1 MKRPSAFMLGW
12 VRKKGTVSVTLF
24 LDHKEV
30 VAIAHVQ
37 KKEVDWNL
45 IRTEYVTTRCSFTD
59 LAQKYKL
66 NRTTIGVKARK
77 ENWVQL
83 REQHEA
89 NALTKTV
96 KEIEKKQS
104 KRMTKLFDLTDKVLN
119 TLLDAVEG
127 KDGESA
133 KALVLSDPKKITG
146 AIKDLKDIYMLRSSR
161 DLEEQEARI
170 NKLRKDAE
178 KADDGNIGV
187 EITFQAEKEQ
197 DEWAK

>member
-1 MKRPSAFMLGW
+1 M
-12 VRKKGTVSVTLF
+12 
-24 LDHKEV
+24 
-30 VAIAHVQ
+30 Q

-45 IRTEYVTTRCSFTD
+45 IRTEYVTTRCSYTD
-59 LAQKYKL
+59 LARKYNL
-66 NRTTIGVKARK
+66 NRTTIGVKAGK

-96 KEIEKKQS
+96 KEIEKHQS
-104 KRMTKLFDLTDKVLN
+104 KRMTKLFDLTDKVLK
-119 TLLDAVEG
+119 TLLDAVDG

-146 AIKDLKDIYMLRSSR
+146 AIKDLKEIYMLRSSR

-178 KADDGNIGV
+178 RAEEDRVGV
-187 EITFQAEKEQ
+187 EVTFQKQEGQ

>member
-1 MKRPSAFMLGW
+1 M
-12 VRKKGTVSVTLF
+12 
-24 LDHKEV
+24 
-30 VAIAHVQ
+30 Q

-45 IRTEYVTTRCSFTD
+45 IRTDYVTTRCSYTD
-59 LAQKYKL
+59 LARKYKL
-66 NRTTIGVKARK
+66 NRTTIGVKAGK

-96 KEIEKKQS
+96 KEIEKHQF

-146 AIKDLKDIYMLRSSR
+146 AMKDLKDIYMLRSSR

-187 EITFQAEKEQ
+187 EITFQGEKEQ

>member
-1 MKRPSAFMLGW
+1 M
-12 VRKKGTVSVTLF
+12 
-24 LDHKEV
+24 
-30 VAIAHVQ
+30 Q

-45 IRTEYVTTRCSFTD
+45 IRTEYVTTRCSYTD
-59 LAQKYKL
+59 LARKYKL
-66 NRTTIGVKARK
+66 NRTTIGVKAGK